1 MITNCLIFSVVTI
14 SFMADSNK
22 CASDEIRL
30 SLCYYTVSPVLLCV
44 AILFIYFNVNIKHRC
59 FPFYFVSAFVYTTV
73 IGVREGMNYSTRT
86 YIHILFV
93 NSRAEHAI
101 LSNTNSFP
109 CTPRYLCV
117 CVCERKLDA
126 VSIKQRTADGMN
138 VRIYLDCEQQKSAIF
153 MHRISAEVHVSQR

>member
-1 MITNCLIFSVVTI
+1 MMITNCLIFSVVTI

-109 CTPRYLCV
+109 CTPRNLCV
-117 CVCERKLDA
+117 CVC
-126 VSIKQRTADGMN
+126 V
-138 VRIYLDCEQQKSAIF
+138 
-153 MHRISAEVHVSQR
+153 